1 MAKTIR
7 VGAYVNGRKSLV
19 SKTCETV
26 EEAFHNIREK
36 ILMYDEKHR
45 VYSVRLCAGEL
56 GSNKEFSSYYEGNHQ
71 LIQLLRDHQA
81 VAFMGM
87 SFSVSFHGLP

>member
-7 VGAYVNGRKSLV
+7 VGAYVNGRKSLD

-36 ILMYDEKHR
+36 ILKYDETHT

-56 GSNKEFSSYYEGNHQ
+56 GSNKEFSIYHEGNDQ
-71 LIQLLRDHQA
+71 LVQLVQDHQA

-87 SFSVSFHGLP
+87 GFSVSFHGLP